1 MSIRLPRIQ
10 GATRALL
17 LAAALSL
24 PLAACNAPS
33 ADSNRGLESVRQ
45 PVVQRT
51 SFVFD
56 VSTLP
61 GGGLAVSEQRRL
73 AGWLDALDLG
83 YGDRVS
89 LDDPVDSDQTR
100 TSVEQVAGRFGILL
114 AEVAPVTEGDIAPG
128 TARVVVSRT
137 EASVPGCPDWSAKI
151 DNKLNNATSPGYGCA
166 VNSNMAVM
174 VANKEDLVHGV
185 KGASTTLVQSNAKAI
200 KSYREAPPT
209 GAGGLKQVSSKSGG
223 N

>member
-1 MSIRLPRIQ
+1 MSIRMPRLQ
-10 GATRALL
+10 GAARAAV
-17 LAAALSL
+17 LAAVLSL
-24 PLAACNAPS
+24 PLAACNGAS
-33 ADSNRGLESVRQ
+33 ADANRGLESIRQ

-51 SFVFD
+51 SLVFD

-73 AGWLDALDLG
+73 AGWLEALDLG
-83 YGDRVS
+83 YGDRLS
-89 LDDPVDSDQTR
+89 LDDPTESSQTR
-100 TSVEQVAGRFGILL
+100 GSVEQVAGRFGTLL
-114 AEVAPVTEGDIAPG
+114 ADIAPVTEGDIAPG

-137 EASVPGCPDWSAKI
+137 EASVPGCPDWSAKV

-166 VNSNMAVM
+166 INGNMAIM
-174 VANKEDLVHGV
+174 VANKEDLVRGV

-200 KSYREAPPT
+200 QAYRDQPPT
-209 GAGGLKQVSSKSGG
+209 GAGGLKTVSSKSGG